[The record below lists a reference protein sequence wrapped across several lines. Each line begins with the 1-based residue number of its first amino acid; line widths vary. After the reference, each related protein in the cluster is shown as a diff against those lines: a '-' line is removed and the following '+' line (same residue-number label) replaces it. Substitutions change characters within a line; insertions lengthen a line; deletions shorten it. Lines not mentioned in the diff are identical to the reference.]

1 MPWKRGAGLEE
12 STWEQEPESS
22 QPLLIQSV
30 VIFVL
35 VGGGVVFGFGFGFL
49 AALWH
54 WSSWARGQFPVAV
67 LTYTIAAGSLTH
79 CAKQGIE
86 PLSQCSRDITDP
98 VAP

>member
-35 VGGGVVFGFGFGFL
+35 VGGGCFWFCFCFFFWLPCGIGVPSLGIRSEPTVATYAT
-49 AALWH
+49 AAAMLD
-54 WSSWARGQFPVAV
+54 GEPTVQ
-67 LTYTIAAGSLTH
+67 AG
-79 CAKQGIE
+79 
-86 PLSQCSRDITDP
+86 D
-98 VAP
+98 